1 MEPFLN
7 ITEREEIKLKENL
20 KGHIYTFNKGEE
32 ILQTINAKNI
42 ICIMLDGEARY
53 VLNDYNGN
61 EILIEELKKN
71 SVFGT
76 FINDIDNPNTQLY
89 SASETKVLVLDY
101 NLLMSDLLNNNL
113 YYIKFIKNLFSIL
126 TYKIDEYNK
135 RIRVLSKKSIR
146 DKILEYISILYEN
159 YHSKT
164 IYLDKSLKDI
174 ADYICVNRSAMFRE
188 IKYLKE
194 DRIISL
200 EKSKLTI
207 LYDIYKEL

>member
-1 MEPFLN
+1 MEPFFN

-126 TYKIDEYNK
+126 TYKISEYNK

-207 LYDIYKEL
+207 LYDI

>member
-126 TYKIDEYNK
+126 TYKISEYNK

-207 LYDIYKEL
+207 LYDI